1 MNRAASPR
9 GVRAAPRSAAALRA
23 REPLWYKDAVIYE
36 LRVGAYQDS
45 DDDGIGDFRGLTQ
58 RLDYLRELGVTAL
71 WLLPFYPSPL
81 RDDGY
86 DIADYEKL
94 HPDCGT
100 LEDFKIFLREAHRRG
115 LRVITELVLN
125 HTSDQHPWFQRAR
138 RAPAGSRWRDF
149 YVWSTAPER
158 YAEARVIFKDFEPS
172 NWTWDP
178 LAKAYY
184 WHRFY
189 SHQPDLNFDN
199 PEVRRAMLRA
209 LDFWLRLGVD
219 GVRLDAIPYLFEREG
234 TNCENLP
241 ETHQFLKEL
250 RRHVERRYTDRMLL
264 AEANQWPEDAAAYF
278 GQGDECH
285 MAFHFPVM
293 PRLFM
298 ALYMEDRFPI
308 IDILAQTP
316 AIPDSCQ
323 WALFLRNHDELTLEM
338 VTDEER
344 DYMYRAYTHD
354 KRARINLGIRHRL
367 APLLG
372 NDRRRI
378 ELMNAL
384 LFSLPGTPVI
394 YYGDEIGMGD
404 NIYLG
409 DRNGVR
415 TPMQWSSDRNAGF
428 SRANPQRLYLP
439 IIIDPE
445 YHYESINVEA
455 QRSNLH
461 SLLLWMRRLVALRK
475 RHAAFGRGAIDFLS
489 PHNSKVLA
497 FVRRHETERI
507 LVVANLS
514 RFVQYVELDLRDYAG
529 VAPVELFGQNSFPPI
544 GTLPYLLTL
553 GPHAFY
559 WFDLAPGTGDGRP
572 AAVADVTP
580 VVRCHGDA
588 GELFS
593 GEGRASL
600 EAGLG
605 AALPRRRWFG
615 DKAGGVKALSIAD
628 VIPIP
633 NGDEAG
639 HLLIARVQPN
649 RGDAAHY
656 AIPVV
661 FRFGDSAATA
671 RHERPHAV
679 LAEIEIAGAHGSE
692 SGVCLDASSDAAFAR
707 ALLELIGRRRTVGGE
722 LGTLVASTTDSFKTL
737 RGDPQEPLAVMPL
750 GADQSNSS
758 IRFGERFILK
768 LFRRL
773 PEGLNPEIE
782 IGRFLTDRAPYWN
795 IAPVAGALEY
805 SVPRREPVSIA
816 VLQGFVAN
824 EGDAWHY
831 TLDQLTQFVDRVVVR
846 VERGEVPPDASGPP
860 LARTEQEPPPL
871 LGELVGGDLETARLL
886 GRRVAELHLA
896 LGSQRDDPAF
906 APEPFG
912 RLHQRSLY
920 QSMRNLTGRTFR
932 LLRERLAALPPAVA
946 GPASRL
952 AQLEPQVTEAFR
964 QLVAQPLSGERIRCH
979 GDLHLGQ
986 VLRTG
991 ADFVIV
997 DFEGEPARSLAER
1010 RLKRSPLRD
1019 VAGMLRSYDYARH
1032 AAARAALERGVVG
1045 HAKSSAIES
1054 WTAFWRAWV
1063 SSAFLRAY
1071 LHPLEGSTL
1080 LPRTRADL
1088 QLLLHLLLL
1097 EKSVYELG
1105 YELNSRPEWV
1115 SIPMRGIFELLGTDK
1130 GSRSS

>member
-1 MNRAASPR
+1 
-9 GVRAAPRSAAALRA
+9 VVRA
-23 REPLWYKDAVIYE
+23 REPLWYKDAVVYE

-58 RLDYLRELGVTAL
+58 RLDYLRELGVTAV
-71 WLLPFYPSPL
+71 WLLPFYPSPF

-86 DIADYEKL
+86 DIADYEQL
-94 HPDCGT
+94 HPDSGT
-100 LEDFKIFLREAHRRG
+100 LEDFKVFLRQAHRRG

-125 HTSDQHPWFQRAR
+125 HTSEQHPWFQRAR
-138 RAPAGSRWRDF
+138 RAPAGSSRRDF
-149 YVWSTAPER
+149 YVWSATPER
-158 YAEARVIFKDFEPS
+158 YPEARVIFKDFEPS

-178 LAKAYY
+178 IAKAYY

-199 PEVRRAMLRA
+199 PEVRRAVLRIV
-209 LDFWLRLGVD
+209 DFWFGLGVD
-219 GVRLDAIPYLFEREG
+219 GLRLDAIPYLVERDG

-241 ETHQFLKEL
+241 ETHDFLKEL
-250 RRHVERRYTDRMLL
+250 RAHVDRHHTDRMLL

-285 MAFHFPVM
+285 MVFHFPVM

-378 ELMNAL
+378 ELMNAI

-445 YHYESINVEA
+445 YHYESTNVEA
-455 QRSNLH
+455 QQSNLH

-475 RHAAFGRGAIDFLS
+475 RHKAFGRGAIEFLS

-497 FVRRHETERI
+497 FVRRYDTECI

-514 RFVQYVELDLRDYAG
+514 RFVQYVELDMREYEG
-529 VAPVELFGQNSFPPI
+529 VTPIELFGQSPFPRI

-553 GPHAFY
+553 GPHGFY
-559 WFDLAPGTGDGRP
+559 WFDLASGTAEPRQAAAMDG
-572 AAVADVTP
+572 TP
-580 VVRCHGDA
+580 VVRCSGEI
-588 GELFS
+588 GELLS
-593 GEGRASL
+593 GEGRSRL
-600 EAGLG
+600 EVGLA

-615 DKAGGVKALSIAD
+615 DKAGNVKALAI
-628 VIPIP
+628 VEVVTIP
-633 NGDEAG
+633 NGGDAG
-639 HLLIARVQPN
+639 YLLIARVQPQ

-656 AIPVV
+656 AIPII
-661 FRFGDSAATA
+661 FLLGDAAATA

-679 LAEIEIAGAHGSE
+679 LVEIEISGAQRTE
-692 SGVCLDASSDAAFAR
+692 TGVCIDATADSGFAQ
-707 ALLELIGRRRTVGGE
+707 ALLDLIGRRRTLAGEVGA
-722 LGTLVASTTDSFKTL
+722 LCASTTQRFKTL
-737 RGDPQEPLAVMPL
+737 RGDSQQSLTVFPLR
-750 GADQSNSS
+750 ADQSNSS
-758 IRFGERFILK
+758 IRFGDRFMLK

-773 PEGLNPEIE
+773 SEGLNPEIE
-782 IGRFLTDRAPYWN
+782 VGRFLTESTSCQS
-795 IAPVAGALEY
+795 IAPVAGVLEY
-805 SVPRREPVSIA
+805 QIPRREPVSIA

-824 EGDAWHY
+824 EGDAWQY
-831 TLDQLTQFVDRVVVR
+831 TLDRLAQYVERVLVR
-846 VERGEVPPDASGPP
+846 MDRGEVPPDTSKPP
-860 LARTEQEPPPL
+860 LELTEQEPPAL
-871 LGELVGGDLETARLL
+871 LGELVGGDLEMARLL

-912 RLHQRSLY
+912 RLYQRGLY
-920 QSMRNLTGRTFR
+920 QSRRNLTGQTFR
-932 LLRERLAALPPAVA
+932 LLRERLPSLPKDVA
-946 GPASRL
+946 GSGARL
-952 AQLEPQVTEAFR
+952 VELESQIVDAFR
-964 QLVAQPLSGERIRCH
+964 QLLVQPLTGERIRCH

-991 ADFVIV
+991 TDFVIV
-997 DFEGEPARSLAER
+997 DFEGEPARSLVER
-1010 RLKRSPLRD
+1010 RLKRSPLHD
-1019 VAGMLRSYDYARH
+1019 IAGMLRSYDYARH
-1032 AAARAALERGVVG
+1032 AAARATLERGIIRQ
-1045 HAKSSAIES
+1045 AQTPAIES

-1071 LHPLEGSTL
+1071 LHQLEGSTL
-1080 LPRTRADL
+1080 LPRTRAEL
-1088 QLLLHLLLL
+1088 QLILRLMLL
-1097 EKSVYELG
+1097 EKSVYELK
-1105 YELNSRPEWV
+1105 YELNNRPDWV
-1115 SIPMRGIFELLGTDK
+1115 SIPMRGILDVLGIEK
-1130 GSRSS
+1130 VEKRP

>member
-1 MNRAASPR
+1 MSPESSPQ
-9 GVRAAPRSAAALRA
+9 GVRKAVRSARVVRA

-100 LEDFKIFLREAHRRG
+100 LEDFKVFLREAHRRG

-138 RAPAGSRWRDF
+138 RAPAGSPWRDF
-149 YVWSTAPER
+149 YVWSTTPER
-158 YAEARVIFKDFEPS
+158 YLEARVIFKDFEPS

-199 PEVRRAMLRA
+199 PEVRREVLQV
-209 LDFWLRLGVD
+209 LDFWFGLGVD
-219 GVRLDAIPYLFEREG
+219 GLRLDAIPYLIEREG

-250 RRHVERRYTDRMLL
+250 RAHVDRHYTDRLLL

-316 AIPDSCQ
+316 SIPDSCQ
-323 WALFLRNHDELTLEM
+323 WAIFLRNHDELTLEM

-372 NDRRRI
+372 SDRRRI

-455 QRSNLH
+455 QRNNLH
-461 SLLLWMRRLVALRK
+461 SLLLWMRRVVALRK
-475 RHAAFGRGAIDFLS
+475 RHKAFGRGAIDFLS

-497 FVRRHETERI
+497 FVRRYEAERI

-514 RFVQYVELDLRDYAG
+514 RFVQYVELELREYEG
-529 VAPVELFGQNSFPPI
+529 VGPVELFGQNPFPRI

-559 WFDLAPGTGDGRP
+559 WFDLASGTAESRQ
-572 AAVADVTP
+572 AAVADGTP
-580 VVRCHGDA
+580 VVRCSGEI
-588 GELFS
+588 GELLS
-593 GEGRASL
+593 GEGRAAL
-600 EAGLG
+600 EVGLT

-615 DKAGGVKALSIAD
+615 DKGGSVKTLAIAD
-628 VIPIP
+628 VITIP
-633 NGDEAG
+633 NGANAG
-639 HLLIARVQPN
+639 YLLIARVQPQ

-661 FRFGDSAATA
+661 FLIGDAAATA

-679 LAEIEIAGAHGSE
+679 LAEIEIIGAHGTE
-692 SGVCLDASSDAAFAR
+692 TGVCLDATSDSAFAP
-707 ALLELIGRRRTVGGE
+707 ALLDLIGRRRTLAGEVGS
-722 LGTLVASTTDSFKTL
+722 LSASTTERFKTL
-737 RGDPQEPLAVMPL
+737 RGDPQESLAGVPLQVE
-750 GADQSNSS
+750 QSNSS
-758 IRFGERFILK
+758 IRFGERFMLK

-773 PEGLNPEIE
+773 SEGLNPEIE
-782 IGRFLTDRAPYWN
+782 VGRFLTNRTPCPN
-795 IAPVAGALEY
+795 VAPVAGALEY
-805 SVPRREPVSIA
+805 QVPRREPVSVAI
-816 VLQGFVAN
+816 LQGFVAN
-824 EGDAWHY
+824 EGDAWQY
-831 TLDQLTQFVDRVVVR
+831 TLDQLTQYLERAHVRVDR
-846 VERGEVPPDASGPP
+846 GETPPDTSSPP
-860 LARTEQEPPPL
+860 LERTEQEPPAL
-871 LGELVGGDLETARLL
+871 LGELVGGDLEMARSL

-912 RLHQRSLY
+912 RLYQRSLY
-920 QSMRNLTGRTFR
+920 QSMRNLTGQTFR
-932 LLRERLAALPPAVA
+932 LLRERLASLPKDAAAP
-946 GPASRL
+946 GGRL
-952 AQLEPQVTEAFR
+952 AQLEPQVMDAFR
-964 QLVAQPLSGERIRCH
+964 QLLANPLTGERIRCH

-991 ADFVIV
+991 TDFVIV
-997 DFEGEPARSLAER
+997 DFEGEPARSLVER
-1010 RLKRSPLRD
+1010 RLKRSPLHD

-1032 AAARAALERGVVG
+1032 AAARATLERGIIG
-1045 HAKSSAIES
+1045 HAKSAAIDS

-1071 LHPLEGSTL
+1071 LHQMEGSTL

-1088 QLLLHLLLL
+1088 QLTLHLILL

-1105 YELNSRPEWV
+1105 YELNNRPDWV
-1115 SIPMRGIFELLGTDK
+1115 SIPIRGILELLGTEK
-1130 GSRSS
+1130 A